1 MLGSFP
7 LHLLGHLPEEFSSL
21 DKKND
26 KGKYNFMIFLI
37 IPLFAAN
44 LHNISVER
52 GLYLEH
58 KASNLQTVS
67 FNSLGSQCC

>member
-1 MLGSFP
+1 
-7 LHLLGHLPEEFSSL
+7 
-21 DKKND
+21 
-26 KGKYNFMIFLI
+26 MIFLI

-52 GLYLEH
+52 GLYLER